1 MLWVVGVAALAGLA
15 LLAFLLLRSQ
25 PTEIVPQAIGQ
36 TLDSARVEIESKN
49 LKVDEKRRADP
60 APADTVIDQVPGAG
74 AKVDRN
80 STVTLIVSNGPT
92 TVKVPDV
99 EGLTLHDAKARLSR
113 DRLRADVTRE
123 SSPSIVK
130 GLVIRSDPGPKKL
143 IERGSSVTL
152 TVSSGPQQATV
163 PDVVGQQ
170 REDAANL
177 LRERGLSRDVR
188 EKSSD
193 QPEGTVVSQTPAA
206 GTRVDEGTSVTIF
219 VSNGNVAEVPD
230 TNGLRQASAD
240 SRLRRVGFEVNVR
253 MRATTDPGEDGI
265 VLDQSPAG
273 GSKRSKGAVVTI
285 TVGQLASSTPGTT
298 P

>member
-1 MLWVVGVAALAGLA
+1 MLLVLGLVAATGIAV
-15 LLAFLLLRSQ
+15 LAFLLLRAQ
-25 PTEIVPQAIGQ
+25 PTEIVPQAVGQ
-36 TLDSARVEIESKN
+36 TLDSARVAIESKN

-99 EGLTLHDAKARLSR
+99 VGLTLQDARARLLR
-113 DRLRADVTRE
+113 ARLRADVTRE
-123 SSPSIVK
+123 SSPTVAK

-152 TVSSGPQQATV
+152 TVSKGPQQVTV
-163 PDVVGQQ
+163 PNVVGQQ

-193 QPEGTVVSQTPAA
+193 QPQGTVVSQTPPPD
-206 GTRVDEGTSVTIF
+206 TQVDEGTSVTLF
-219 VSNGNVAEVPD
+219 VSNGNVADVPD
-230 TNGLRQASAD
+230 VKGLSQARAE
-240 SRLRRVGFEVNVR
+240 SRIQRDGFEPNVQ
-253 MRATTDPGEDGI
+253 MRVVTDPAEDGI
-265 VLDQSPAG
+265 VLSQAPSAG
-273 GSKRSKGAVVTI
+273 AKRTKGAIVAI
-285 TVGQLASSTPGTT
+285 TVGQLAPSTPGTA